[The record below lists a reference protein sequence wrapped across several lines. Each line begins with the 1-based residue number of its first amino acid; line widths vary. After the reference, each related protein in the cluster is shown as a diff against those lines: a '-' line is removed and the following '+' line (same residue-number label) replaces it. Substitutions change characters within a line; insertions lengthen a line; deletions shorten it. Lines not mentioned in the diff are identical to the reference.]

1 MANTTSGT
9 TTFDKTFAIDEIIE
23 ESYERIGIQGVSGN
37 QLRTARRSLN
47 IMFQEWGNRGLHYWE
62 VANNSIT
69 LVDGQA
75 EYTMFRSTGDGT
87 SSATAVYGVDDILE
101 AVYRNASSVDTSLT
115 KIDRSTYQGLA
126 NKGSEGTPSQYFVQR
141 FIDKVTITLYLTPG
155 SSQAGNF
162 VNFYYV
168 KRIQDVGNYTNAT
181 DVPYRFV
188 PCMAS
193 GLAYYLSQK
202 FKPQL
207 TQQMKLLYEDELQR
221 ALQEDGSSSSSY
233 ITPKL
238 IIQMSNFARGKY
250 AQFISDRSGMA
261 FPYKEMVTEWNGAKV
276 HISEYEPKQ
285 PQPKPVEQILKVYN
299 KLDLQEQNYLQQ
311 IFYLLILLQQ
321 KMLEVEL
328 EVYIVFLIPIVEY
341 KSETM

>member
-23 ESYERIGIQGVSGN
+23 EAYERIGLQSVSGN
-37 QLRTARRSLN
+37 QMRQARRSLN

-87 SSATAVYGVDDILE
+87 SSTTAVYGVDDVLE
-101 AVYRNASSVDTSLT
+101 AVYRNSSSVDTPLT
-115 KIDRSTYQGLA
+115 KINRSTYQGLS
-126 NKGSEGTPSQYFVQR
+126 NKTSEGTPSQYFVQR

-155 SSQAGNF
+155 SSEAGNF
-162 VNFYYV
+162 INYYYV
-168 KRIQDVGNYTNAT
+168 KRIQDVGDYTNAT

-202 FKPQL
+202 FKPEL

-221 ALQEDGSSSSSY
+221 ALAEDGSSSSSY
-233 ITPKL
+233 ITPKTYYP
-238 IIQMSNFARGKY
+238 N
-250 AQFISDRSGMA
+250 
-261 FPYKEMVTEWNGAKV
+261 V
-276 HISEYEPKQ
+276 
-285 PQPKPVEQILKVYN
+285 
-299 KLDLQEQNYLQQ
+299 
-311 IFYLLILLQQ
+311 
-321 KMLEVEL
+321 
-328 EVYIVFLIPIVEY
+328 
-341 KSETM
+341 

>member
-23 ESYERIGIQGVSGN
+23 ESYERIGLQNVSGN
-37 QLRTARRSLN
+37 QLRMARRSLN

-87 SSATAVYGVDDILE
+87 SDATAVYGVDDILE
-101 AVYRNASSVDTSLT
+101 AVYRNSSSVDTPLT
-115 KIDRSTYQGLA
+115 KINRSTYQGLS
-126 NKGSEGTPSQYFVQR
+126 NKTSEGTPSQYFVQR

-155 SSQAGNF
+155 STEAGNTI
-162 VNFYYV
+162 NYYYV
-168 KRIQDVGNYTNAT
+168 KRIQDVGDYTNAT

-202 FKPQL
+202 FKPEM
-207 TQQMKLLYEDELQR
+207 TQQ
-221 ALQEDGSSSSSY
+221 
-233 ITPKL
+233 
-238 IIQMSNFARGKY
+238 
-250 AQFISDRSGMA
+250 
-261 FPYKEMVTEWNGAKV
+261 
-276 HISEYEPKQ
+276 
-285 PQPKPVEQILKVYN
+285 
-299 KLDLQEQNYLQQ
+299 
-311 IFYLLILLQQ
+311 
-321 KMLEVEL
+321 
-328 EVYIVFLIPIVEY
+328 
-341 KSETM
+341 